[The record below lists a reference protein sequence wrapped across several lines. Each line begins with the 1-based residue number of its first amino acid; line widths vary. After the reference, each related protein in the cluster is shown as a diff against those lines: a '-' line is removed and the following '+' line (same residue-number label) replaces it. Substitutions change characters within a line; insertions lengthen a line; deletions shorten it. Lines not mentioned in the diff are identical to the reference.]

1 MTFVLYYLP
10 SGWSLRRR
18 AGLYAPLWGREKG
31 RRKDGPGES
40 TPFTFTEASQD
51 PRPFT
56 GIISFIARGSE
67 TETRAQDHNGLRWWS
82 CRARARACRLDAAA
96 ASADARAD
104 PPGRTRLLGPG
115 PSRNRRR
122 GHNSALR
129 LGSGSGL
136 QVGRVS
142 PPPGPEPPL
151 RAGSWPPPLPGG
163 SSGGPADS
171 AQTEPR
177 REGGRGG
184 AWPDQPPGGSSSA
197 RPSLRPAPPP
207 GRGRESGAAAPAEQR
222 SGAAREPGGSAR
234 PSPGAG

>member
-1 MTFVLYYLP
+1 MGQVTSLTLLRDGEGRPCFTLGGNPLPVYQQLRRAGRVSAGIYPSWGGDVVRCPLENSSPIKSPGRTRTFVLSYLP

-18 AGLYAPLWGREKG
+18 AGLYARLWGREKG

-67 TETRAQDHNGLRWWS
+67 TETRAQDHNGPRWWS

-96 ASADARAD
+96 SPDARAD

-122 GHNSALR
+122 GHSRALR
-129 LGSGSGL
+129 LGSGSGPASRPG
-136 QVGRVS
+136 QPSPRARASPSGRV
-142 PPPGPEPPL
+142 L
-151 RAGSWPPPLPGG
+151 A
-163 SSGGPADS
+163 
-171 AQTEPR
+171 
-177 REGGRGG
+177 
-184 AWPDQPPGGSSSA
+184 
-197 RPSLRPAPPP
+197 PAPA
-207 GRGRESGAAAPAEQR
+207 RGLLR
-222 SGAAREPGGSAR
+222 R
-234 PSPGAG
+234 PR